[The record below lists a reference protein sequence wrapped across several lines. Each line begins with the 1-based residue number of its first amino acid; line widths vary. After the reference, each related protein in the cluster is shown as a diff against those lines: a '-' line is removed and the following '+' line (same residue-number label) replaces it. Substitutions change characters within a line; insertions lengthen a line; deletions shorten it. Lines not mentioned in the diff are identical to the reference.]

1 MTARGGQAH
10 ENKEKKQRTKK
21 QKGKEDRRRGGDA
34 NASPICFV

>member
-1 MTARGGQAH
+1 MRIKKR
-10 ENKEKKQRTKK
+10 NKETKK